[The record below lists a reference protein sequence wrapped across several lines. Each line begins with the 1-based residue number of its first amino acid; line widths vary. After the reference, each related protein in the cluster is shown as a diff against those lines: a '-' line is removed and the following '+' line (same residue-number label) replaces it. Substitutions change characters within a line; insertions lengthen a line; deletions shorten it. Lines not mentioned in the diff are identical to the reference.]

1 MPLFE
6 LKGKKPQINP
16 NVVYISP
23 LATIIGEV
31 IIGEGC
37 TIFENVVIDADVAP
51 IYIGNRVNIQSQ
63 SVIHTLSDFPT
74 TIGNN
79 VTIGHRAIVHGAHIE
94 DNVIV
99 GIGSIIGSYAQ
110 VRKGAV
116 IGEGAVV
123 SQKKEIPAR
132 SIAMGMPA
140 KIIKTITEEQE
151 MNAIKIADYYVKSGR
166 NRARYLKEIKI

>member
-1 MPLFE
+1 
-6 LKGKKPQINP
+6 
-16 NVVYISP
+16 
-23 LATIIGEV
+23 
-31 IIGEGC
+31 
-37 TIFENVVIDADVAP
+37 
-51 IYIGNRVNIQSQ
+51 
-63 SVIHTLSDFPT
+63 VIHTLSDFPT